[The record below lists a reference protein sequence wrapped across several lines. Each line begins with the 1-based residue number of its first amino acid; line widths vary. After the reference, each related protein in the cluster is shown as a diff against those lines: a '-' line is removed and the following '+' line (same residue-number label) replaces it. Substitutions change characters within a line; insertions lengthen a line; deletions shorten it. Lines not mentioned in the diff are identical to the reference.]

1 MMQNYTDS
9 MTYTWVSFMHG
20 AMVDGTVFK
29 QGLKPALCIFQNSKK
44 SKQW

>member
-29 QGLKPALCIFQNSKK
+29 QGLRALYILKLLEE
-44 SKQW
+44 